1 MTGCI
6 ECGAPTPNRTCRAC
20 RLAERA
26 AEAAAQDTGV
36 YDCPTCDGL
45 SSSESVPCY
54 KCRSEGREIAT
65 DGGKN
70 ITPIAA
76 ETVVFNPKAD
86 GPDYDL
92 RCPECEAKIEGV
104 AGNGAE
110 YRCDCDEL
118 HRFRI
123 RGSDIDDEEIATDG
137 GEAHPILYHAVRV
150 GCPTRTVEVQAAG
163 DGTNTIEKG
172 TLTAELTVTEDLETT
187 IEDDGWIAHYV
198 APDGGVGFN
207 GISVPYDLVEII
219 PLPEPIPE
227 EEAWDYVDDEWL
239 RQIDEMVDGECS
251 TSDAEWWACPD
262 CGESTTIEENVR
274 SCENCEWSYEIPM
287 IGDDLDR
294 GTGVETDG
302 GRRPP
307 DVTLTARPDSDL
319 ELVLAVRSEGEL
331 VEVAGAEGGKIGLY
345 RARID
350 EDDLVADGGERDG
363 EWYETV
369 WTLTCLD
376 CDFSDELTR
385 KGHPR
390 DGPHEDVEK
399 RVTQHKHTT
408 DESHVVRVEGRRAD
422 RDDEIDPSLLTDGGT
437 PRYKIAERV
446 ASAVRDTAERELQR
460 RAGNR
465 LSEEEIEDLANWIE
479 QQTEIDV
486 NGTLKVQAAEE
497 HDHDI
502 APDGGLPDSLEE
514 FADPRTDD
522 DFPCRGCGDEVPR
535 KFLVDGHCIGCR
547 EGGDGPGASA
557 HIAGDGDLITD
568 GGCRYTRPTGP
579 GYEGTY
585 VVGVSATEVNL
596 VSVGL
601 ERGTRVVSVAEHQN
615 GQPAVRIQNPERVDA
630 DAEVLHR
637 AAVNGDGYYTVSK
650 AARVHLDVAHGDHV
664 RLYTDDDA
672 WVVVAAAADPFV
684 EAGDR
689 LATDGG
695 RDAEELIEAGHGDYC
710 DACGEFVFDWKECDC
725 NGEGHRQDRLDRFAT
740 DGGAP
745 LTHTKPTDRRDRANS
760 HFCEAIGSRRYC
772 LKQDCDLCADDGDVD
787 DLLTDGGTAEP
798 TRLMIDIE
806 TLGLAPG
813 AAIVSIG
820 AVHFHPDGLGDEFG
834 ASIDLQS
841 CQAAGLDVDADTLQW
856 WLKQD
861 DGVRAQLRGGKPLG
875 STLAAFDRFYDDINP
890 DEIWANS
897 PAFDCAILEAAYDAV
912 EGEAPW
918 DFYERRDLRTLRN
931 LGIKG
936 GAEREGSEHD
946 ALADARYQAREAAA
960 LLREVQ
966 R

>member
-1 MTGCI
+1 MTCI

-26 AEAAAQDTGV
+26 AEAASDQEAGV

-54 KCRSEGREIAT
+54 KCRSEGR
-65 DGGKN
+65 
-70 ITPIAA
+70 
-76 ETVVFNPKAD
+76 
-86 GPDYDL
+86 
-92 RCPECEAKIEGV
+92 
-104 AGNGAE
+104 
-110 YRCDCDEL
+110 
-118 HRFRI
+118 
-123 RGSDIDDEEIATDG
+123 EIATDG

-163 DGTNTIEKG
+163 DGTNTIEEG

-187 IEDDGWIAHYV
+187 VEDDGWIAHYV

-219 PLPEPIPE
+219 PLPEPMPE
-227 EEAWDYVDDEWL
+227 EEAWDYVDEEWL

-251 TSDAEWWACPD
+251 TSDVEWWACPD
-262 CGESTTIEENVR
+262 CGERTTTEENVR

-422 RDDEIDPSLLTDGGT
+422 RDDEVDPSLLTDGGT
-437 PRYKIAERV
+437 PLTHTKPTERRDRANSHFCEAVGSRRYCLKQECDLCA
-446 ASAVRDTAERELQR
+446 DD
-460 RAGNR
+460 
-465 LSEEEIEDLANWIE
+465 EEVDDLL
-479 QQTEIDV
+479 T
-486 NGTLKVQAAEE
+486 
-497 HDHDI
+497 
-502 APDGGLPDSLEE
+502 DGGLSESLEE

-522 DFPCRGCGDEVPR
+522 DIPCHGCGDEVPR
-535 KFLVDGHCIGCR
+535 KFLVDGRCIGCR

-568 GGCRYTRPTGP
+568 GGCRYTRPTGA

-601 ERGTRVVSVAEHQN
+601 ERGTRVVSVADQQN
-615 GQPAVRIQNPERVDA
+615 GQPAVRIQHPERVDA

-650 AARVHLDVAHGDHV
+650 ASRAHLDVAHGDHV

-672 WVVVAAAADPFV
+672 WVVVAATADPFV

-689 LATDGG
+689 L
-695 RDAEELIEAGHGDYC
+695 E
-710 DACGEFVFDWKECDC
+710 
-725 NGEGHRQDRLDRFAT
+725 
-740 DGGAP
+740 
-745 LTHTKPTDRRDRANS
+745 
-760 HFCEAIGSRRYC
+760 
-772 LKQDCDLCADDGDVD
+772 
-787 DLLTDGGTAEP
+787 TDGGTPEP

-820 AVHFHPDGLGDEFG
+820 AVHFHTDGLGAEFG

-841 CQAAGLDVDADTLQW
+841 CQAAGLDVDAETLQW

-912 EGEAPW
+912 EAEAPW

-931 LGIKG
+931 LGVEG
-936 GAEREGSEHD
+936 NAEREGPEHD
-946 ALADARYQAREAAA
+946 ALADARVQAREAAA